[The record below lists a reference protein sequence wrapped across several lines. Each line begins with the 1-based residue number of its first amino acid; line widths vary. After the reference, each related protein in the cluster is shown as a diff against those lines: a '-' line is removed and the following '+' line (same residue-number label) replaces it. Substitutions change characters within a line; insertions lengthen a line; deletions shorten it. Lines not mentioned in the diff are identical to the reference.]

1 MNGRIGTTGADMQ
14 EPSALSPPRAIVYY
28 NSACPVCDAG
38 VCAMRDRLSGDS
50 VEWVD
55 VHARPEVL
63 TPLGLQLEDVR
74 ERLHLVDASGTQR
87 VGADAI
93 AGVLALSPRWQWL
106 AGPMR
111 WPGLRAVGAWLYN
124 TFARQLYRWN
134 RSRGHW

>member
-1 MNGRIGTTGADMQ
+1 MQ

-38 VCAMRDRLSGDS
+38 VCAIRDRLPGDS
-50 VEWVD
+50 VEWID

-74 ERLHLVDASGTQR
+74 ERLHLVDASGAKR
-87 VGADAI
+87 IGIDAI
-93 AGVLALSPRWQWL
+93 AGVLTLSPRWRWF
-106 AGPMR
+106 ARPMQ
-111 WPGLRAVGAWLYN
+111 WPGLRAISAWLYN

-134 RSRGHW
+134 RSRSHW

>member
-1 MNGRIGTTGADMQ
+1 MQ
-14 EPSALSPPRAIVYY
+14 EPSSASNPPRAIVYY

-38 VCAMRDRLSGDS
+38 VCAMRDRLPDDS

-63 TPLGLQLEDVR
+63 APLGLRLEDVR

-87 VGADAI
+87 IGADAI
-93 AGVLALSPRWQWL
+93 AGVLALSPRWRWL
-106 AGPMR
+106 AGPMQ
-111 WPGLRAVGAWLYN
+111 WPGLRAIGAWLYN

>member
-1 MNGRIGTTGADMQ
+1 MQ
-14 EPSALSPPRAIVYY
+14 EPSAVNPPRAIVYY

-38 VCAMRDRLSGDS
+38 VCAMRERLPADS

-55 VHARPEVL
+55 IHARPEVL
-63 TPLGLQLEDVR
+63 KPLGLQLEDVR
-74 ERLHLVDASGTQR
+74 ERLHLVDASGAQR

-93 AGVLALSPRWQWL
+93 AGVLALSPRWRWL
-106 AGPMR
+106 AGPMQ
-111 WPGLRAVGAWLYN
+111 WSGLRAISTWFYD